1 MTYTVD
7 AVDKALDLLFLVAD
21 QPGLGV
27 TELARRSGMTKARSY
42 RLLDTLEK
50 CGLVRRHE
58 GAPIY
63 RLGYMAMFLG
73 ARAREQLR
81 LVRLATQYLEDIV
94 GQLNE
99 QVYVRVRDGLD
110 SVCIAHRDAWHEIR
124 VHTQVGSRK
133 PLYAGAS
140 GKLLAAHAEE
150 DVQLAV
156 LAAKRQSFTPATVTT
171 RGMLEK
177 EFQQIRRQ
185 GYSISRGERVS
196 GMVAMAV
203 PVRDVSGCVIA
214 ALSVALP
221 QLRDSDDRLN
231 GFFEV
236 LTKSAARLSRELG
249 YECRVEEGG

>member
-7 AVDKALDLLFLVAD
+7 AVDKALDILFLVAEH
-21 QPGLGV
+21 PGLGV
-27 TELARRSGMTKARSY
+27 TELARRAGMTKARSY

-50 CGLVRRHE
+50 CGLVRRDNA
-58 GAPIY
+58 APIY

-81 LVRLATQYLEDIV
+81 LVRLAMHYLDDMV

-99 QVYVRVRDGLD
+99 HVYVRVRDGLD
-110 SVCIAHRDAWHEIR
+110 SVCIAHRDTGHEIR
-124 VHTQVGSRK
+124 VHTHVGSRK

-140 GKLLAAHAEE
+140 GKLLAAYAEE
-150 DVQLAV
+150 EVQRAV
-156 LAAKRQSFTPATVTT
+156 LAGKKQTFTPATLTT
-171 RGMLEK
+171 HTVLER

-203 PVRDVSGCVIA
+203 PVRDASGRVIA

-221 QLRDSDDRLN
+221 EFRCSDERLD
-231 GFFEV
+231 GFFIV
-236 LTKSAARLSRELG
+236 LEKSAARLSRELG
-249 YECRVEEGG
+249 YEVLVEEGG